1 MNRLRIILVALCVAG
16 CGADQ
21 TTEAP
26 TCLPIVE
33 FSPTTA
39 TIHVGETVNIAF
51 RDQPGCRT
59 IGGIRVEGMMNVGF
73 PQASRTGMTVIGV
86 APGEGRI
93 RLTSG
98 VDPSVSDVVV
108 ITVLPAS

>member
-1 MNRLRIILVALCVAG
+1 MGPPMNRLRTILSALCVAG

-21 TTEAP
+21 PTEAP

-51 RDQPGCRT
+51 RDQPGCRPFVS
-59 IGGIRVEGMMNVGF
+59 IRVEGMMTVGF
-73 PQASRTGMTVIGV
+73 LQATRTGMTVIGV

-93 RLTSG
+93 RITSG
-98 VDPSVSDVVV
+98 VDPS
-108 ITVLPAS
+108 